1 MTYGRSTARAAVTVE
16 AGPHLHVTTLS
27 RADLTELFITALP
40 DGGGFRSMFENIFR
54 TVRQREATILGK
66 DVFGIPAVTKEGIEA
81 LHDVWGEVNWPV
93 TWLDEGDSAGAALT
107 GVTAH
112 AVTDVD
118 VERVVLD
125 GRIVGSVFD
134 DGVARRCS
142 LGDLRPAD
150 TSLPRREQALGVF
163 DMMERALATLDMKFT
178 DVVRTW
184 LYLDRLLEWYDV
196 LNEVRNEFFRQ
207 RGVFDG
213 IVPVSTGIGGANA
226 AGSAIIADACAI
238 KPHCDDVKVTPL
250 PSPLQCPALEYDSS
264 FSRAIE
270 IDAGDHRRVLVSGT
284 ASIDPAGKTAHVGD
298 EAAQIDLTMRVVA
311 AILESR
317 GMSWTNVTRAI
328 AYIKDGTKAALFT
341 DYLAANGLTRMPVVT
356 TENDVCRHDLLF
368 EIEVDAI
375 DVALA
380 DAPKRRG

>member
-1 MTYGRSTARAAVTVE
+1 MAHGESTTRAAITTE
-16 AGPHLHVTTLS
+16 AGPGLHVTTLR

-40 DGGGFRSMFENIFR
+40 DDGGGFRSMFENVFR
-54 TVRQREATILGK
+54 TVREHEATILHK

-134 DGVARRCS
+134 DGSARRCC

-150 TSLPRREQALGVF
+150 TSLPRREQAMAAF
-163 DMMERALATLDMKFT
+163 DMMERALGTIGMEFS

-196 LNEVRNEFFRQ
+196 LNNVRNEFFDD
-207 RGVFDG
+207 RGIFDG
-213 IVPVSTGIGGANA
+213 VVPVSTGIGGANA
-226 AGSAIIADACAI
+226 AGSAIIADACALQPHGNDI
-238 KPHCDDVKVTPL
+238 KITPL
-250 PSPLQCPALEYDSS
+250 PSPLQCPALEYGSS
-264 FSRAIE
+264 FSRALE
-270 IDAGDHRRVLVSGT
+270 IDAGDHRRILVSGT
-284 ASIDPAGKTAHVGD
+284 AGIDPDGTTAHVGD

-317 GMSWTNVTRAI
+317 GMNWRNVTRAI
-328 AYIKDGTKAALFT
+328 AYIKDGTKAHEFA
-341 DYLAANGLTRMPVVT
+341 DYLADNDLADMPVVT
-356 TENDVCRHDLLF
+356 TENDVCRDDLLF

-375 DVALA
+375 DIPAT
-380 DAPKRRG
+380 